1 MIIVPILALYRHDNS
16 SVLLSVRQTGKQL
29 AGYYEFPGGK
39 LEAEETP
46 SQALCREIFEELD
59 IIIATKYLTPVQFID
74 FPFEGKNYLLLM
86 YYCDNFT
93 GTPIGKEGQDIA
105 FVPLKDLSDYKMPAP
120 NKLLIPVLQ
129 KFITEKIH
137 NPD

>member
-1 MIIVPILALYRHDNS
+1 MIIVPILALYRHNDS
-16 SVLLSVRQTGKQL
+16 SILLSVRQAGKQL

-59 IIIATKYLTPVQFID
+59 ILIAQESLTPVHFID
-74 FPFEGKNYLLLM
+74 FPFENKHYLLLM

-93 GTPIGKEGQDIA
+93 GNPIGKEGQDIC

-129 KFITEKIH
+129 KFIADRR
-137 NPD
+137 NV